1 MDVITKEQEI
11 NRAMKNRS
19 KIFGLTLG
27 MLIMTAI
34 PSMAQVAFDHVGL
47 GVSYWNRTYS
57 GADERSFLPRYPGDG
72 DFSKGGVM
80 PFISAGL
87 YLFEGLGVDGRIGIW
102 SGTFSGEQVLTGG
115 LRINESI
122 KQLVIP
128 LTAGVYYSY
137 EDVVPDYL
145 NLFAGA
151 GVNRYFIQNKAERAV
166 SGGEGDV
173 PSRTFN
179 GNDYGFYGKLG
190 AEYLLNEFL
199 SVTLEGRYNT
209 GSYDK
214 TYIPEFGAPSV
225 TRNVSL
231 QGLEIGLSLR
241 YKFADTYY

>member
-1 MDVITKEQEI
+1 
-11 NRAMKNRS
+11 
-19 KIFGLTLG
+19 
-27 MLIMTAI
+27 
-34 PSMAQVAFDHVGL
+34 VGL

-57 GADERSFLPRYPGDG
+57 GADERSFLPNYPSDG
-72 DFSKGGVM
+72 DFSQDGLM
-80 PFISAGL
+80 PFVSAGVN
-87 YLFEGLGVDGRIGIW
+87 LFEGLGVDGRIGIW
-102 SGTFSGEQVLTGG
+102 SGTFAGEQVLAGG

-122 KQLVIP
+122 KQMVIP
-128 LTAGVYYSY
+128 LTVGVYYAY
-137 EDVVPDYL
+137 KDVVRDQV

-151 GVNRYFIQNKAERAV
+151 GVNRYFVQNKAERNV

-190 AEYLLNEFL
+190 AEYNLNEYL
-199 SVTLEGRYNT
+199 SVALEGRYNT

-214 TYIPEFGAPSV
+214 TYTPEFGAPSV

-241 YKFADTYY
+241 YLFYDMYY